1 VSETRKPN
9 SALVSYN
16 KKRDFE
22 KTSEPKGVVKS
33 TEKSTK
39 LRDFVVQKHDAS
51 HLHYDFRL
59 ESEDG
64 VLKSWAVPKG
74 PSMDPTIKRLAV
86 LVEDH
91 PLDYLHFEGTITPGN
106 YGAGTVIVWDTG
118 SYTSKESLL
127 QQMETG
133 KVSVELYGNKL
144 KGLFSL
150 VRTKRDNQWLL
161 IKSRDQYASSQDVTT
176 EQPDSVLT
184 SRSNSDIENENNN
197 KRNKR
202 KLKTNNLASSIDSK
216 NGKQIINF
224 PRIKPML
231 ASPFEKAFNRKNWV
245 FEIKWDGV
253 RAIVFKNKKNIK
265 IQSRNGNDI
274 TDKYP
279 EILND
284 LKLSLKECES
294 VVVDG
299 EIVVLN
305 QEGVPDFHAHQHRMH
320 VQNSSEIMALSV
332 ETPATYYIF
341 DVLYK
346 DGKDVKSLSYIER
359 RRTLSSMVR
368 INKSI
373 RISDYIEEKGVQ
385 VFENSKKLSLEGIV
399 AKHKKSLYTEGIRS
413 KDWLKIKNTK
423 TQDCG
428 IVGDTKGEGARD
440 R

>member
-1 VSETRKPN
+1 M
-9 SALVSYN
+9 VSYN

-91 PLDYLHFEGTITPGN
+91 PLDYLHFEGTIAPGN

-150 VRTKRDNQWLL
+150 VKTKRDNQWLL

-184 SRSNSDIENENNN
+184 SRSNSDVENESNN
-197 KRNKR
+197 KRITGNSR
-202 KLKTNNLASSIDSK
+202 LTI
-216 NGKQIINF
+216 
-224 PRIKPML
+224 
-231 ASPFEKAFNRKNWV
+231 SPLLLILRTV
-245 FEIKWDGV
+245 
-253 RAIVFKNKKNIK
+253 NKK
-265 IQSRNGNDI
+265 
-274 TDKYP
+274 
-279 EILND
+279 
-284 LKLSLKECES
+284 
-294 VVVDG
+294 
-299 EIVVLN
+299 
-305 QEGVPDFHAHQHRMH
+305 
-320 VQNSSEIMALSV
+320 
-332 ETPATYYIF
+332 
-341 DVLYK
+341 
-346 DGKDVKSLSYIER
+346 
-359 RRTLSSMVR
+359 
-368 INKSI
+368 
-373 RISDYIEEKGVQ
+373 
-385 VFENSKKLSLEGIV
+385 
-399 AKHKKSLYTEGIRS
+399 
-413 KDWLKIKNTK
+413 
-423 TQDCG
+423 
-428 IVGDTKGEGARD
+428 
-440 R
+440 

>member
-1 VSETRKPN
+1 MSETRKPN
-9 SALVSYN
+9 TALVSYN

-22 KTSEPKGVVKS
+22 KTSEPKGVIKS

-51 HLHYDFRL
+51 RLHYDFRL

-91 PLDYLHFEGTITPGN
+91 PLDYLHFEGTIAPGN

-118 SYTSKESLL
+118 SYTSKDSLL
-127 QQMETG
+127 RQMEKG

-184 SRSNSDIENENNN
+184 SRSNSDIENESNN

-202 KLKTNNLASSIDSK
+202 KLKTNNLDSSIDSK

-224 PRIKPML
+224 PRITPML

-265 IQSRNGNDI
+265 FSREMV
-274 TDKYP
+274 T
-279 EILND
+279 IL
-284 LKLSLKECES
+284 
-294 VVVDG
+294 
-299 EIVVLN
+299 
-305 QEGVPDFHAHQHRMH
+305 Q
-320 VQNSSEIMALSV
+320 
-332 ETPATYYIF
+332 
-341 DVLYK
+341 
-346 DGKDVKSLSYIER
+346 
-359 RRTLSSMVR
+359 
-368 INKSI
+368 INI
-373 RISDYIEEKGVQ
+373 LRY
-385 VFENSKKLSLEGIV
+385 
-399 AKHKKSLYTEGIRS
+399 
-413 KDWLKIKNTK
+413 
-423 TQDCG
+423 
-428 IVGDTKGEGARD
+428 
-440 R
+440 